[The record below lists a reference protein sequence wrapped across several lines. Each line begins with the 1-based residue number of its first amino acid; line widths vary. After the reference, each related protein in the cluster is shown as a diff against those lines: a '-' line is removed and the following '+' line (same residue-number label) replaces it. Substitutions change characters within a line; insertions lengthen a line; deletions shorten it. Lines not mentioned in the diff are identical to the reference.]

1 MPPARGTRLPLAACA
16 ADARASCYK
25 RQPGLRGV
33 AGRKVVNS
41 DHTQDTHVILVLNTG
56 QRTYFGI
63 SCVSCVVPQRG
74 QSPWPGRAQ
83 STQSQC
89 QRDRRR
95 LEAACQH
102 ARVTPS
108 QRSHSTHRLT
118 ELSGRQHAARGPGN
132 GAPVSCVS
140 AAARTRDRSETRR
153 ERPSGSARLFSPLSA
168 VTSYTFGVSSKPL
181 SVRPSTARL
190 AVVGGRRR
198 QEGGPTID
206 CTRDRTGG
214 RRTRLAR
221 CTCFPTPTPYPASG
235 PTCLAVARARLAA
248 SRRSRG
254 QTRPLGPMRCAAA
267 SAARSL
273 RRVLGHSGSR
283 AAAAAAAP

>member
-1 MPPARGTRLPLAACA
+1 MCSTTARTEPLAGP
-16 ADARASCYK
+16 RT
-25 RQPGLRGV
+25 V
-33 AGRKVVNS
+33 
-41 DHTQDTHVILVLNTG
+41 HTE
-56 QRTYFGI
+56 
-63 SCVSCVVPQRG
+63 SE
-74 QSPWPGRAQ
+74 
-83 STQSQC
+83 C
-89 QRDRRR
+89 QRDRRSR
-95 LEAACQH
+95 VQAPRQH
-102 ARVTPS
+102 L
-108 QRSHSTHRLT
+108 STGAHTTTRRLT
-118 ELSGRQHAARGPGN
+118 ETAHHAASR
-132 GAPVSCVS
+132 AAASARAQAQRATERLCVVCVS

-168 VTSYTFGVSSKPL
+168 VNYSSYTFGVSSKPL

>member
-1 MPPARGTRLPLAACA
+1 MCSTHSADRAPGRGAHSPHRVTVRETDAAGCQHSCRVYHRPRSSGDGAAR
-16 ADARASCYK
+16 S
-25 RQPGLRGV
+25 
-33 AGRKVVNS
+33 S
-41 DHTQDTHVILVLNTG
+41 DSRSG
-56 QRTYFGI
+56 QRRPNAQRTA
-63 SCVSCVVPQRG
+63 CVV
-74 QSPWPGRAQ
+74 
-83 STQSQC
+83 
-89 QRDRRR
+89 
-95 LEAACQH
+95 
-102 ARVTPS
+102 
-108 QRSHSTHRLT
+108 
-118 ELSGRQHAARGPGN
+118 
-132 GAPVSCVS
+132 CVS

-153 ERPSGSARLFSPLSA
+153 ERPSARLFSPLSA